1 VRNILASKPH
11 PEMGYRACLGIL
23 SLARTYTPAR
33 VEAASERALRLGACS
48 YQSLKSILKR
58 SLDQQP
64 MLEWDGEKPGPRHSN
79 VRGAAYY
86 DESSSTLLQ

>member
-1 VRNILASKPH
+1 MRTILESKPH

-23 SLARTYTPAR
+23 SLARTYSPAR
-33 VEAASERALRLGACS
+33 LESASQRALLLQIYS

-64 MLEWDGEKPGPRHSN
+64 TPELEIDKAGPRHDN
-79 VRGAAYY
+79 LRGAHYY
-86 DESSSTLLQ
+86 DGPPSSLLQ